1 MPDVISNS
9 IKENIIKSGVDPRTI
24 SYIEASAPGY
34 EIGDVLEVFAT
45 EQVFREF
52 TQDQQFCA
60 LGSLKPSIGHA
71 TAASGYGNFYAGAI
85 IEEYCFEENSDLREA
100 QQIECITTEQVIILS
115 AKTTE
120 HLKAMIEQLW
130 QFTQSQSQ
138 FLLQDM
144 AYTLQLGR
152 VAMPLR
158 WAAVYVRENLISHSA
173 DTQDFSKDFLRS
185 VEARL
190 REMGD
195 MPGFTVE
202 QQIRLLKDLASFD
215 LVTHIS
221 GQTSTHQMSD
231 LEYQILEK
239 FPMILAT
246 RERFGIFRQQLQ
258 ARLKPGLTLA
268 SVPCGIMGEL
278 LLLDYGSNPN
288 INLIGVDLDRQAL
301 NGAQAEAEKRGLAS
315 YLSLRRED
323 AWDLSLSQEVDIL
336 ASNGLNIYEPDDT
349 RVTALYRTFFN
360 ALKPGGTLIT
370 SFITPPPPKES
381 PWNLAELDQKSL
393 SLQALLSLRLIEGR
407 WSAFRTHAQT
417 KAQLEEAGFTDI
429 TFIDDRARIMPT
441 VLAQKP
447 LKGGP
452 EELVP

>member
-1 MPDVISNS
+1 MDLNPICHVT
-9 IKENIIKSGVDPRTI
+9 KE
-24 SYIEASAPGY
+24 
-34 EIGDVLEVFAT
+34 
-45 EQVFREF
+45 
-52 TQDQQFCA
+52 
-60 LGSLKPSIGHA
+60 
-71 TAASGYGNFYAGAI
+71 
-85 IEEYCFEENSDLREA
+85 
-100 QQIECITTEQVIILS
+100 
-115 AKTTE
+115 
-120 HLKAMIEQLW
+120 
-130 QFTQSQSQ
+130 
-138 FLLQDM
+138 
-144 AYTLQLGR
+144 
-152 VAMPLR
+152 
-158 WAAVYVRENLISHSA
+158 YVRENLISHSA

-215 LVTHIS
+215 LGIFMLKNQGLNAYWTHKVVTHIS